1 MYAFHFEASVKALQ
15 GMKQPIPTTMHR
27 GHIPG
32 SKNILESSFI
42 NPNTNCFNPPQE
54 IEKGESEEIPY
65 F

>member
-1 MYAFHFEASVKALQ
+1 
-15 GMKQPIPTTMHR
+15 MKQPIPTTMHR

-42 NPNTNCFNPPQE
+42 NPNTNCFKPPEE
-54 IEKGESEEIPY
+54 IEKGESDDILA

>member
-1 MYAFHFEASVKALQ
+1 
-15 GMKQPIPTTMHR
+15 MKQPIPTAMHR

-42 NPNTNCFNPPQE
+42 NPNTNCFKPPEE
-54 IEKGESEEIPY
+54 IEKGESDDILS